1 MGVRR
6 HALALS
12 GIVSGMRTLLT
23 IFGLLLLI
31 AGLGVT
37 KGKQIGML
45 IAFGKEAEKNGPPP
59 ETVSTMAA
67 KADTWEEI
75 IPAIGTV
82 TSVKGV
88 TVSNDA
94 PGVVSAINF
103 ESGANV
109 VAGQVLVVLD
119 TSVERAQ
126 LASAQA
132 RRELATI
139 NEGRTR
145 SLVGTD
151 SLPKSQLDNDQAL
164 LKSSGADLDA
174 LQAQISR
181 KVVRAP
187 FAGRLG
193 IRNVNLG
200 QYLNPGTAI
209 TVLADLDSV
218 YVDFT
223 LPQPRLADVGVGSK
237 VRVTI
242 EGGKDPIVLGTV
254 AAIDPSLDQVT
265 RSIKLRAAIPNK
277 DDALR
282 PGMFGMVEVILAAT
296 KSVVEIPATALV
308 HASYGD
314 SVFIVEAKTGDSS
327 PVRQQFVKVNERRGD
342 FVGIQDGLK
351 PGEEVVVA
359 GAFKLHNGSKVVVNN
374 DAVKVTP
381 SLDPHPANH

>member
-1 MGVRR
+1 
-6 HALALS
+6 
-12 GIVSGMRTLLT
+12 MRTLIT
-23 IFGLLLLI
+23 IVGILLI
-31 AGLGVT
+31 AGLGIT

-59 ETVSTMAA
+59 ETVSTQLA
-67 KADTWEEI
+67 KSDAWEQTI
-75 IPAIGTV
+75 FSIGTI

-94 PGVVSAINF
+94 PGVVSSILF
-103 ESGANV
+103 DSGANV
-109 VAGQVLVVLD
+109 SAGQVLLVLD

-126 LASAQA
+126 FASAQA

-145 SLVGTD
+145 SLVVAD
-151 SLPKSQLDNDQAL
+151 SLPKAQLDSDQAL

-209 TVLADLDSV
+209 TVLDALESV

-223 LPQPRLADVGVGSK
+223 LPQQRLADVHVGSK

-242 EGGKDPIVLGTV
+242 EGAKDPVVLGTV

-282 PGMFGMVEVILAAT
+282 PGMFGTVEVILEAT

-314 SVFIVEAKTGDSS
+314 SLFIVEPKTGDASL
-327 PVRQQFVKVNERRGD
+327 VRQQFVKVSERRGD
-342 FVGIQDGLK
+342 FVGVENGLK
-351 PGEEVVVA
+351 SGEEVVVA
-359 GAFKLHNGSKVVVNN
+359 GAFKLHNGVKVVVNN

-381 SLDPHPANH
+381 SLDPHPVNH